1 MHPIYTNY
9 QANGVAFCLET
20 GLPPLCPPEP
30 LLHLLAG
37 QLYRH
42 RPAVGTVFAPRRS
55 GPPGAPNIFASSGQ
69 MNCPCGKVLLRK
81 TLGRAKG
88 AMRGQMRSGPPGA
101 PNISASS
108 GQMNCP
114 CGKVLLRKTLG
125 RAKGAMRG
133 QMRSGP
139 PGAPNIFASSAG
151 VNPACGKVLL
161 RKTLGRAKGAMR
173 GQIMLSR
180 TASPAAA
187 GSALSPPACR
197 GDSI

>member
-20 GLPPLCPPEP
+20 GLPPLCSPEP
-30 LLHLLAG
+30 LLQLLAG

-42 RPAVGTVFAPRRS
+42 RPAVGTIFAPRRS
-55 GPPGAPNIFASSGQ
+55 GPPGAPNIF
-69 MNCPCGKVLLRK
+69 
-81 TLGRAKG
+81 
-88 AMRGQMRSGPPGA
+88 
-101 PNISASS
+101 ASS

-161 RKTLGRAKGAMR
+161 RKTLGRAEGAMR

-187 GSALSPPACR
+187 GSAQLPPVCH
-197 GDSI
+197 GGSI